1 VPHPSRTEYLAE
13 CFWPGVRDADLT
25 TLDERANASA
35 AEVSAG
41 GDLVRYLG
49 SLLMRDD
56 EVVLCRFEG
65 SEPAVR
71 RVAERASIPFER
83 ILEVGHSP
91 TTGGPMAET
100 RRPEVNDAP
109 QKPEDSR

>member
-1 VPHPSRTEYLAE
+1 VPDLSRTEYLAE

-35 AEVSAG
+35 AEASAG
-41 GDLVRYLG
+41 GEAVRYLG

-91 TTGGPMAET
+91 TAGATQADT
-100 RRPEVNDAP
+100 RHPQDHLAP
-109 QKPEDSR
+109 RPEDSR